1 VFLGLAIWIASLGS
15 LWGMEVRSC
24 FTPSEQCAP
33 AIETELGNARKE
45 ILVAMYTFTS
55 RELALA
61 LYRRQALPLGKAR
74 ELAQMTHWQF
84 EELLGQRQIPR
95 QYSEEDLEED
105 IRYARGR

>member
-1 VFLGLAIWIASLGS
+1 MVFLGLAIWIASLGS

-61 LYRRQALPLGKAR
+61 LKGATDRGVVVRVLLDWEADQKNSLSQGDFLRRSGIEVRSALRAAG
-74 ELAQMTHWQF
+74 
-84 EELLGQRQIPR
+84 G
-95 QYSEEDLEED
+95 
-105 IRYARGR
+105 G